1 MSFPKGLPVPKE
13 LDFSKRNITLL
24 LYNVGPANALVPPEL
39 RPRLSV
45 VCREFPETPGICSV
59 KSWTKGTSKID
70 IHLPN
75 VAMNARQCSETA
87 KKLDELIE
95 TEYKKLV
102 NELAINQDQIV
113 VENLREAVRQS
124 EKVSHPPR
132 RQTSFPA
139 KSFHQ
144 VSAYQ
149 DRSSAVNSLP
159 TCL

>member
-1 MSFPKGLPVPKE
+1 M
-13 LDFSKRNITLL
+13 TLL
-24 LYNVGPANALVPPEL
+24 LYNVGPANSSVPPEL

-45 VCREFPETPGICSV
+45 VCREFPETPGIRSV
-59 KSWTKGTSKID
+59 KSWTKGTRKID

-102 NELAINQDQIV
+102 KELATDQDEIV
-113 VENLREAVRQS
+113 SGTLSEAVRQA
-124 EKVSHPPR
+124 EKVSNPPL

-139 KSFHQ
+139 KFFHQ

-149 DRSSAVNSLP
+149 KRPPAVNNLP

>member
-1 MSFPKGLPVPKE
+1 M
-13 LDFSKRNITLL
+13 TLL
-24 LYNVGPANALVPPEL
+24 LYNVGPANASVPPEL

-45 VCREFPETPGICSV
+45 VCREFPETPGIRSV
-59 KSWTKGTSKID
+59 KSWTKGTRKID

-102 NELAINQDQIV
+102 TELATDQDEIV
-113 VENLREAVRQS
+113 FGTLAEAVRQA
-124 EKVSHPPR
+124 EKVSKPPR
-132 RQTSFPA
+132 RLTSFPA
-139 KSFHQ
+139 KPFHQ

-149 DRSSAVNSLP
+149 NRPSAINNLP